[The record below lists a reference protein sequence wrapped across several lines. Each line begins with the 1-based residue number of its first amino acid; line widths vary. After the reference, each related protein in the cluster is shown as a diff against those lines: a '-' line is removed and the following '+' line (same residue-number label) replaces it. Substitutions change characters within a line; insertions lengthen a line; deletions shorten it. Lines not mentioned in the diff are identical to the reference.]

1 MIHDALT
8 PDGLRLVILNFYRL
22 PERVDFAVAGVVR
35 NMETLPDGKEKIC
48 TRVRVSCILSRTRT
62 QQQENSFAFN
72 HWTRLFV
79 FRYFVKKKGPVVKVG
94 IALVLCLWCGFIRS
108 TASSFGLHLALLKLN
123 SKSEFLLIINF
134 RVVHLG

>member
-8 PDGLRLVILNFYRL
+8 LDGLRLVILNFYRL
-22 PERVDFAVAGVVR
+22 PERVDLAVAGVVR
-35 NMETLPDGKEKIC
+35 NMETLPDGEEKIC
-48 TRVRVSCILSRTRT
+48 TRVRVSCILSRART

-94 IALVLCLWCGFIRS
+94 IALGNRNCIACVCGVFY
-108 TASSFGLHLALLKLN
+108 
-123 SKSEFLLIINF
+123 
-134 RVVHLG
+134 